1 MRKLLL
7 GGIAGDIIGSIY
19 EFNPVRF
26 KDFELFKSNSTYT
39 DDTVMTIANAEWL
52 LSKGVLMDIMR
63 KYGHK
68 YPGAGYGEMFYDW
81 LKSRCPKPYNS
92 FGNGSAMRVSPVGW
106 AFDTL
111 EETLEAAKQSAEI
124 THNHPEGIKG
134 AQATAACIFMARTG
148 KSKQEIKEYVETKFG
163 YDLSRTCN
171 EIRPTYQFNESCQGT
186 VPESII
192 AFLESTDF
200 ESAIRLTVSLGGD
213 ADTMGAITG
222 AIAEAYYNVIPEH
235 IKNEVLKRL
244 PEEFINV
251 LGEFYNRFISKE
263 NE

>member
-68 YPGAGYGEMFYDW
+68 YPGAGYGGMFYDW

-148 KSKQEIKEYVETKFG
+148 KNKQEIKEYVETKFG

>member
-68 YPGAGYGEMFYDW
+68 YPGAGYGGMFYDW

-124 THNHPEGIKG
+124 THNHLEGIKG

-163 YDLSRTCN
+163 YDLSRTSN

-251 LGEFYNRFISKE
+251 LWEFYNRFISKE

>member
-68 YPGAGYGEMFYDW
+68 YPGAGYGGMFYDW

-106 AFDTL
+106 AFDSL
-111 EETLEAAKQSAEI
+111 EETLEMAKRSAEI

-134 AQATAACIFMARTG
+134 AQATAACIFLARTG
-148 KSKQEIKEYVETKFG
+148 KSKSKIKDYIENTFG
-163 YDLSRTCN
+163 YNLSRSCA
-171 EIRPTYQFNESCQGT
+171 EVSLDYKFNETCQKT
-186 VPESII
+186 VPESIL

-200 ESAIRLTVSLGGD
+200 EDAIRISVSLGGD

-235 IKNEVLKRL
+235 IINEVLKRL

-263 NE
+263 NG

>member
-68 YPGAGYGEMFYDW
+68 YPGAGYGGMFYDW

-186 VPESII
+186 VSESII